1 MTRIAVVGAGGVGS
15 YFAAR
20 AALAGADVT
29 ICLRQPRPDLVLR
42 TGGEELRPPVR
53 SVTEPA
59 DVGPVDWVLLGV
71 KAHQTPGA
79 APWLAA
85 LDRDGAPVVV
95 MQNGVR
101 LAGRLA
107 GLWSGPILPSV
118 VYCGVEVVSPGVIEH
133 RSYGYLEVQQGDAA
147 NRLAAAFGPA
157 QQEIH
162 LLGDLVRAGW
172 QKLVSNSAVNS
183 ITALTCR
190 RLEVMHDAALGDLP
204 AQIMRECVSV
214 ARAEGV
220 ALDDDFADA
229 VLSRVRRLPPD
240 QGSSMLY
247 DRLAGR
253 ELEHEALV
261 GAVVSIGAEHGV
273 ATPASATL
281 LSLLRAVSGRP
292 LPRD

>member
-29 ICLRQPRPDLVLR
+29 LCLRRPRPDLVLR
-42 TGGEELRPPVR
+42 SGGQELRPSVR
-53 SVTEPA
+53 SVTDPA

-79 APWLAA
+79 APWLDA
-85 LDRDGAPVVV
+85 LDRADATVVV

-101 LAGRLA
+101 LAERLA

-118 VYCGVEVVSPGVIEH
+118 VYCGVEVISPGVIEH
-133 RSYGYLEVQQGDAA
+133 RSYGYLEVQRGDGAD
-147 NRLAAAFGPA
+147 RLAAAFGPA

-162 LLGDLVRAGW
+162 PLEDLVRAGW
-172 QKLVSNSAVNS
+172 EKLVSNCAVNS

-190 RLEVMHDAALGDLP
+190 RFEVLHDPQLGDLP
-204 AQIMRECVSV
+204 LQIMRECVSV

-220 ALDDDFADA
+220 ALHDTFADA
-229 VLSRVRRLPPD
+229 VLSRVQRLPRD

-253 ELEHEALV
+253 DLEHEALV
-261 GAVVSIGAEHGV
+261 GAVVSIGAEHGI

-292 LPRD
+292 LPSG